1 MARSRRPVDEA
12 LREALASLGASA
24 ASPVAVAYSGG
35 LDSSVLLA
43 AAASAVGPSR
53 VLALH
58 VHHGLQPAAEGWA
71 AHCLA
76 QSRAWGLPL
85 RVLRAR
91 GGPQPGDSVEQW
103 ARGERYRLL
112 LAAAHEAGAVALLTA
127 HHADDQLETLL
138 LALSRGCG
146 LDGLTGIAPA
156 DERDGVR
163 LLRPLLEFDRPTLHA
178 YALAH
183 RLDWVEDPSN
193 LDERLPRNAVRARV
207 LPVLR
212 RTLPGLAAQLPTA
225 LAGLREAR
233 EVIDA
238 VAATDLAGARITGTQ
253 VDRRPLAELPAA
265 RLSGA
270 LRGWMAAL
278 GALPP
283 NRARLAQM
291 RTQLV
296 LGPGPHAEI
305 RHGGWRLLR
314 HRDTLSALPA
324 GVLQPLQ
331 PVCRAWSGEPE
342 WRLPG
347 AGRLCFTSTPG
358 GLDPQWL
365 RGCVLRVDAVPS
377 SARLRPDPGGPS
389 RSLKNLRQEAGVPA
403 WVRALLPG
411 VWVGGRLLYAA
422 GFGLD
427 RSPDWPIA
435 AVGVAPSWCPDPDDP
450 RCAIVAAA
458 PPSGAAGLSAASRRP
473 RPASR

>member
-12 LREALASLGASA
+12 LRQALASLGASA

-71 AHCLA
+71 SHCA
-76 QSRAWGLPL
+76 ARARATGLPL
-85 RVLRAR
+85 RVLRAQ
-91 GGPQPGDSVEQW
+91 GAPQPGDSVEQW

-112 LAAAHEAGAVALLTA
+112 LAATREAGAVALLTG

-163 LLRPLLEFDRPTLHA
+163 LLRPLLEFDRPTLQA
-178 YALAH
+178 YAVAH
-183 RLDWVEDPSN
+183 GLDWVEDPSN

-212 RTLPGLAAQLPTA
+212 ETLPGLAAQLPTA
-225 LAGLREAR
+225 LASLREAR
-233 EVIDA
+233 EVVDA

-253 VDRRPLAELPAA
+253 LDRRRLAGLPAA
-265 RLSGA
+265 RLSAA
-270 LRGWMAAL
+270 LRGWTAAL

-291 RTQLV
+291 RAQLV
-296 LGPGPHAEI
+296 NGPGPHAEI

-314 HRDTLSALPA
+314 HRDALSALPTGA
-324 GVLQPLQ
+324 LAPLQ
-331 PVCRAWSGEPE
+331 PVSRAWSGEAE

-347 AGRLCFTSTPG
+347 AGRLRFTSAPG

-377 SARLRPDPGGPS
+377 SARLRPDPDGPS
-389 RSLKNLRQEAGVPA
+389 RSLKNLRQEAGVPT
-403 WVRALLPG
+403 WGRTLLPG

-427 RSPDWPIA
+427 RSADWPIA
-435 AVGVAPSWCPDPDDP
+435 AVGVVPSWCPDPDDP
-450 RCAIVAAA
+450 RGALLSVAEAA
-458 PPSGAAGLSAASRRP
+458 DAAGLSAASRRS
-473 RPASR
+473 RPAPR